1 MGKKSRKVKKKTSG
15 GGGGGKSKT
24 SSTSTTNN
32 KISRAEDLDKQCD
45 VRKAELLN
53 AKLKAKGKKLRF
65 SVGDRVECGMHTQSD
80 DDIEDFDFGSL
91 SIQDMLSQVIKMNF
105 NEVVMGC

>member
-1 MGKKSRKVKKKTSG
+1 MGKKSRKVKTKTGG

-24 SSTSTTNN
+24 SSTSTNN
-32 KISRAEDLDKQCD
+32 KTDDLDKQCD
-45 VRKAELLN
+45 VRMAELLS

-91 SIQDMLSQVIKMNF
+91 SIQDMLSQVR
-105 NEVVMGC
+105 

>member
-1 MGKKSRKVKKKTSG
+1 MGKKSRKVKKKTGG

-24 SSTSTTNN
+24 SSTATSTKNADRTD
-32 KISRAEDLDKQCD
+32 DLDKQCD
-45 VRKAELLN
+45 VRMAELLS

-91 SIQDMLSQVIKMNF
+91 SIQDMLSQVR
-105 NEVVMGC
+105 